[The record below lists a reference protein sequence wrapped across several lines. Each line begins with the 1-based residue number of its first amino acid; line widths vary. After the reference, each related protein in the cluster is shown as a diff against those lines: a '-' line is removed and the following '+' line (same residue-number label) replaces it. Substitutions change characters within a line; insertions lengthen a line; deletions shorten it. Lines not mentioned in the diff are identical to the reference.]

1 MFVVTTINGFS
12 TGVGAT
18 VVVVVGAAA
27 VVVAIAIVVVVER
40 ASVLSDEPSLPQP
53 GTINKQVVAKAEIRT
68 ASFFWV
74 L

>member
-18 VVVVVGAAA
+18 VVVVGAT
-27 VVVAIAIVVVVER
+27 VVVAMAIVVVER
-40 ASVLSDEPSLPQP
+40 ASALSDELSLPHP

>member
-12 TGVGAT
+12 AGVGAT
-18 VVVVVGAAA
+18 VVVVGAT
-27 VVVAIAIVVVVER
+27 VVAAMTIVVVER
-40 ASVLSDEPSLPQP
+40 ASVVSDDPSLPQP

>member
-12 TGVGAT
+12 TGSGATVVVVGAT
-18 VVVVVGAAA
+18 VVVVAKAM
-27 VVVAIAIVVVVER
+27 VVVER
-40 ASVLSDEPSLPQP
+40 VSVVSDELSLPHP
-53 GTINKQVVAKAEIRT
+53 GTINRQVVAKAEIRT